1 MLDPL
6 GFPKKRVDLPILLY
20 SPSASSQVGRSDQEQ
35 RKQEYLKRT
44 LEKNRLYLHRKRAS
58 MTFHQPHFTTLRL
71 LLRGFQLGDAPRVA
85 FLAGDFE
92 VACMVSSIPHPYE
105 EAMAMEWIRGH
116 ESQLSS
122 QTALHYA
129 IVRQADHLLIG
140 AMGLQFDW
148 QNQSAELGYWTGK
161 PYWNRGYATEAARA
175 VLEFAFGE
183 LGLNRVEA
191 RHMTKNPASGK
202 VMQKLGMTYE
212 GTLRQAIY
220 RFGNFEDAALYGIL
234 RREFSDA

>member
-1 MLDPL
+1 
-6 GFPKKRVDLPILLY
+6 
-20 SPSASSQVGRSDQEQ
+20 
-35 RKQEYLKRT
+35 
-44 LEKNRLYLHRKRAS
+44 
-58 MTFHQPHFTTLRL
+58 MTFHQSYLTTSRL
-71 LLRGFQLGDAPRVA
+71 LMRSFQLSDAPRVA

-105 EAMAMEWIRGH
+105 VAMAVEWIQGH
-116 ESQLSS
+116 ANQITC
-122 QTALHYA
+122 QIAMHYA

-148 QNQSAELGYWTGK
+148 KNQSAELGYWIGK
-161 PYWNRGYATEAARA
+161 PYWNQGYATEAAQA

-191 RHMTKNPASGK
+191 RHMTKNPASGR
-202 VMQKLGMTYE
+202 VMQKIGMSYE